1 MCEGLMLTGARERV
15 AHKTYLRAGTYRSIP
30 FDAARERFTGAPGWV
45 VDAIPAGH
53 DVMVDAPDE
62 LATALV
68 AAAERAGLA

>member
-1 MCEGLMLTGARERV
+1 
-15 AHKTYLRAGTYRSIP
+15 
-30 FDAARERFTGAPGWV
+30 V